1 MSEEPK
7 LRIIIKDFRAI
18 KFADIILNGITVVA
32 GINGCGKST
41 ISKLLYRT
49 VKTSID
55 FDKRV
60 RENLYLELRGV
71 SHFLDELSRELD
83 YFYRENIEFRK
94 ELKNEFDLRYR
105 FNRLFNFNE
114 DGLKEQENRILSAI
128 DTFSKTFEE
137 LPKEYKKGDR
147 FEKRF
152 YRLERFF
159 KEEFFEKEFDYENI
173 DILVIFEKLKENIKK
188 GFERAYLMIENRPIE
203 LLDNIIKDYFP
214 EDIDERNYDIEEL
227 GALITNRID
236 GKLSNFLTINKV
248 AYIDTPMII
257 GVDNIGDTNIQ
268 HWEELDILL
277 KNKGDNI
284 NKKSKIGKILKD
296 DIIDGEINYD
306 NKNESFIYKRNDAFS
321 IDLLSCATGLK
332 SFSLL
337 QILFNNGFFDDK
349 TLLILDEP
357 EAHLHPE
364 WIVQYARLV
373 VMLHK
378 EFKVK
383 FLIGSHN
390 PDMVMAIK
398 YIAKKELQDSSLV
411 NFYVA
416 KNFDKYRFSF
426 ENSQNDIE
434 PIFSSFNASLDKIN
448 EFGASEE

>member
-1 MSEEPK
+1 MSDIPI
-7 LRIIIKDFRAI
+7 LRIRINDFRAI
-18 KFADIILNGITVVA
+18 KSADIVLNGITVVA

-55 FDKRV
+55 FDIKV
-60 RENLYLELRGV
+60 KENLYRELSDVRR
-71 SHFLDELSRELD
+71 FLDELSRELEF
-83 YFYRENIEFRK
+83 FYRENIEYRK
-94 ELKNEFDLRYR
+94 ELKSEFELRFR
-105 FNRLFNFNE
+105 FNRLFSFNDE
-114 DGLKEQENRILSAI
+114 ELKEQEKKILSSI
-128 DTFSKTFEE
+128 DSFAKTFED
-137 LPKEYKKGDR
+137 LPNEYKKGER
-147 FEKRF
+147 FSRRF

-159 KEEFFEKEFDYENI
+159 KEEFFDKNI
-173 DILVIFEKLKENIKK
+173 NYDNIEILTIFEKLKENIKT
-188 GFERAYLMIENRPIE
+188 GFQKAYLTIENRPIE
-203 LLDNIIKDYFP
+203 ILDNIIEDYFT
-214 EDIDERNYDIEEL
+214 EDINVNNFDIEEL
-227 GALITNRID
+227 GALITNRAD
-236 GKLSNFLTINKV
+236 KKLSNFLTLNKV

-257 GVDNIGDTNIQ
+257 GVDNISDNNIQ
-268 HWEELDILL
+268 HWEELDSLL
-277 KNKGDNI
+277 KKKGENL
-284 NKKSKIGKILKD
+284 NRKSKIESILKD
-296 DIIDGEINYD
+296 EIIDGEINYD
-306 NKNESFIYKRNDAFS
+306 NNNENFIYKRNDEFS

-337 QILFNNGFFDDK
+337 QILFNNGFLDNK

-398 YIAKKELQDSSLV
+398 YIAKKELEDDSSV

-416 KNFDKYRFSF
+416 KNFDKYRFNF
-426 ENSQNDIE
+426 ENSKDDIE
-434 PIFSSFNASLDKIN
+434 PIFSSFNISLDKIN
-448 EFGASEE
+448 EYGSSEE